1 MLILPFNFTII
12 RCAQVFIV
20 VLLNILIVFWH
31 ISQHFRTSW
40 LKQLSITFIYLFIYL
55 FFSFHDVWLR
65 SGKSHL
71 QVFHVPGSEP
81 RPLSVLYEKRNG
93 TLDFLTASGN
103 NCQGIWRS
111 SGNSLLVFQFFFLY
125 LSQSSAI
132 FFALGAAEMET
143 KVVWNA
149 RAVFNHWNPETQMS
163 ICLVQHMQSHWLA
176 KKYRV
181 TFSANQNTNPKSIH
195 VRLLRA
201 FHALGS
207 VFATLDNTIIIFLS
221 PPPPPQN
228 LHNHCFQFLLG
239 LRIVSRE
246 TENNGYAKLGG
257 GGGGTKR

>member
-1 MLILPFNFTII
+1 MTFDSVPESHTYKYSTFQAQNPGRFLSCMRKEMALLTFSLPAGII
-12 RCAQVFIV
+12 VRGYEDRV
-20 VLLNILIVFWH
+20 VI
-31 ISQHFRTSW
+31 
-40 LKQLSITFIYLFIYL
+40 
-55 FFSFHDVWLR
+55 FS
-65 SGKSHL
+65 
-71 QVFHVPGSEP
+71 
-81 RPLSVLYEKRNG
+81 
-93 TLDFLTASGN
+93 
-103 NCQGIWRS
+103 
-111 SGNSLLVFQFFFLY
+111 FQFFFLY

-221 PPPPPQN
+221 PRPPPPPKKK
-228 LHNHCFQFLLG
+228 F
-239 LRIVSRE
+239 
-246 TENNGYAKLGG
+246 T
-257 GGGGTKR
+257 

>member
-1 MLILPFNFTII
+1 MISESFSTLWTRWNLRYSVNFSFGISP
-12 RCAQVFIV
+12 
-20 VLLNILIVFWH
+20 NILEPLGSSRYRSH
-31 ISQHFRTSW
+31 
-40 LKQLSITFIYLFIYL
+40 LFIYLFI
-55 FFSFHDVWLR
+55 SFHDVWRR

-71 QVFHVPGSEP
+71 QVLHVPGSEP

-125 LSQSSAI
+125 LSQSRAI

-207 VFATLDNTIIIFLS
+207 LFATLENTIIIFLS
-221 PPPPPQN
+221 PRPPQKIYIT
-228 LHNHCFQFLLG
+228 
-239 LRIVSRE
+239 IVFSFSWDLE
-246 TENNGYAKLGG
+246 SSQEKLKTIVMRNC
-257 GGGGTKR
+257 GGTKR